1 MDKEKRL
8 EEIHRNLWRVT
19 EDLLDLASQM
29 EKQPTVK
36 LSTIARL
43 LGITVQGLLYRAATR
58 KDFPVKLRKKG
69 GRYHITPEEAQKILR
84 WAEEERKQVSLSEL
98 ARQLG
103 TSSLRLLKLAEQGV
117 IPSPDRRRA
126 ARGYRL
132 IYSPE
137 VARQIVESWPQLK
150 EMDYG

>member
-69 GRYHITPEEAQKILR
+69 GRYHITPEEAKAILA

-117 IPSPDRRRA
+117 IPAPIRRRA
-126 ARGYRL
+126 ARSYRL
-132 IYSPE
+132 VYPPE
-137 VARQIVESWPQLK
+137 VARQIAESWSQIQ
-150 EMDYG
+150 EVE

>member
-1 MDKEKRL
+1 MDKEERL
-8 EEIHRNLWRVT
+8 EEIYQRLWRLT
-19 EDLLDLASQM
+19 EDLLDLAVQM
-29 EKQPTVK
+29 EKQPSVK

-43 LGITVQGLLYRAATR
+43 MGITVQGLLYRAATR

-98 ARQLG
+98 ARELG
-103 TSSLRLLKLAEQGV
+103 TTSLRLLKLSEAGV
-117 IPSPDRRRA
+117 IPAPNWRPA
-126 ARGYRL
+126 AGGYRL
-132 IYSPE
+132 TFPPE